1 MDVSPQEFHD
11 VQTLVRGLCG
21 LVLSDDKTYLVRTRL
36 DAVVKAHGCTTF
48 AEYLGRL
55 QQTSAVLMRDE
66 LVEALTTGETSFNRD
81 IHPFAE
87 FRTRILPALAEKL
100 RHQRDKSGYATPL
113 ARIWSAGCS
122 TGQEPYSLAMAVHE
136 FLDEHPWFD
145 LRPEHFPILATDVS
159 ARSLNVARQG
169 RYPDRELNRGLSTEL
184 RNRYFHKEGDL
195 WTVNEE
201 LRRSVEFRRLNLID
215 PVLSLGPFEVIFCR
229 NVLIYFDVATRQRLC
244 DQFQTLL
251 APGGLLIL
259 GAAESLY
266 GLNTS
271 LVTETIGRTTAYRK
285 VIPLPLIP
293 HRQIRH

>member
-1 MDVSPQEFHD
+1 MEVSPQEFRD

-36 DAVVKAHGCTTF
+36 ESVVKAHGCSTF

-55 QQTSAVLMRDE
+55 QQISAVLMRDE

-87 FRTRILPALAEKL
+87 FGKRILPALAETL
-100 RHQRDKSGYATPL
+100 RRRRCDSSYAAPL

-122 TGQEPYSLAMAVHE
+122 TGQEPYSLAMAVHD
-136 FLDEHPWFD
+136 FVAAHPAFG

-159 ARSLNVARQG
+159 AKSLNIAKQG
-169 RYPDRELNRGLSTEL
+169 RYLERDLDRGLSSDL
-184 RNRYFHKEGDL
+184 RNRYFHKEGDY
-195 WTVNEE
+195 WTVNDR
-201 LRRSVEFRRLNLID
+201 LRRSIEFRRLNFID
-215 PVLSLGPFEVIFCR
+215 PALNFGPFEVIFCR
-229 NVLIYFDVATRQRLC
+229 NVMIYFDAATRQRLC

-266 GLNTS
+266 GLTTS
-271 LVTETIGRTTAYRK
+271 LVTETIGSTTAYRK
-285 VIPLPLIP
+285 AIPMPLIP
-293 HRQIRH
+293 FK